1 MREYSSW
8 LIPGGDK
15 RARGGT
21 LSRGFYRQL
30 KIFREQ
36 KKSLRGGDLYHLP
49 CPQGG
54 LGHSLI
60 ARADSGVTGCADT
73 LAEHSNIPGQVAPGL
88 LTFN

>member
-1 MREYSSW
+1 M
-8 LIPGGDK
+8 
-15 RARGGT
+15 
-21 LSRGFYRQL
+21 
-30 KIFREQ
+30 
-36 KKSLRGGDLYHLP
+36 KKLTGVDLHHLL

-60 ARADSGVTGCADT
+60 AGADSGVTGYADT